1 MNKYQLFRKMLALM
15 EIETCGKVTDADLNY
30 HGYIDDGGFRIEGL
44 FEQDG
49 VEVTVD
55 VTFKKQEEKE

>member
-1 MNKYQLFRKMLALM
+1 MNKYQLFRKMLAM
-15 EIETCGKVTDADLNY
+15 VEIETCGKVTDADLNY
-30 HGYIDDGGFRIEGL
+30 YCIHDGGFRIKGV
-44 FEQDG
+44 FEEEG